1 VAGSSENHT
10 NKDFVT
16 AFTDLAKE
24 RFGSSEGKVDLRPIL
39 SQVEGYSYEA
49 LRLMLKGQRT
59 LKMEAIEGMAKV
71 LGVSPHYFCEYR
83 QMWACKMMQRHP
95 ELCHKLY
102 DMAKQYIED
111 KSD

>member
-1 VAGSSENHT
+1 VAGANDT
-10 NKDFVT
+10 FTKKDFAS

-24 RFGSSEGKVDLRPIL
+24 RFGPSADKVGLRPIL

-71 LGVSPHYFCEYR
+71 LGVSPHYFVEYR

-95 ELCHKLY
+95 ELGDQLY
-102 DMAKQYIED
+102 DMARQFVEGKPD
-111 KSD
+111 